1 MSDAP
6 PPDDLPD
13 TFEASLTALEERVR
27 RLDEGDLPLEDALR
41 LFEEGVALQRHC
53 QTLLDATERRVIEL
67 TGDPSAPSESS
78 SPLHRG

>member
-1 MSDAP
+1 MDPESLP
-6 PPDDLPD
+6 P
-13 TFEASLTALEERVR
+13 TFEGALTALEDRVR

-67 TGDPSAPSESS
+67 TGDPAAPSESP
-78 SPLHRG
+78 SPLQSG